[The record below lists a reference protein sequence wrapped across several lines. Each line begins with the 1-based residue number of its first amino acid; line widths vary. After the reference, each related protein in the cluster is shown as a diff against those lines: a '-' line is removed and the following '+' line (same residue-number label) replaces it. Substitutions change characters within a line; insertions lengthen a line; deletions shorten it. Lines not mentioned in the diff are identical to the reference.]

1 MLDADI
7 AAGKE
12 VEICTIKGE
21 KSDIQKLGKI
31 PADKIDGV
39 VFASEFAKNYV
50 AKSWRNTVKNL
61 SSSLQK
67 RRRKRKTTNTRK
79 KGAVKYDNLSL
90 QLSFAPQWQKRL
102 SFSLQVACATCFS
115 GTG

>member
-7 AAGKE
+7 AACKE
-12 VEICTIKGE
+12 VGICTIEGE

-50 AKSWRNTVKNL
+50 AKSWRNTMKNL
-61 SSSLQK
+61 SLSLQK
-67 RRRKRKTTNTRK
+67 RRRKRKTIDTRE
-79 KGAVKYDNLSL
+79 KGAVKSDNMSL

-102 SFSLQVACATCFS
+102 SVTLQVACATCFS
-115 GTG
+115 GAG